1 MANNT
6 MTKLQTITVGAGGA
20 ASVTFSAIPQNY
32 TDLVVKAS
40 ARSDYSAVNSSI
52 YLYPNGVNTNTKS
65 VTLYAN
71 SSSTGS
77 TNYSN
82 IIARDIDGANA
93 TANTFSNAEFYIPNY
108 TSANFKSTSNDS
120 VGETNASTG
129 SILMGL
135 SAGLWS
141 NTSAITSIALYT
153 DGNFVQY
160 SEFTLYGVYAGGIT
174 TPSAPTIAS
183 ATDLGGGTAQVTI
196 SSPAA
201 IPYTVTS
208 SPGGITAT
216 GMSPIQISGLSP
228 QTAYTFTA
236 QAVAPFGVS
245 AASSA
250 SSSVSMYNGMTALAT
265 IVVPS
270 GGSSGVTFS
279 SIPSG
284 YSHLQVRAFI
294 RDTTTAASLD
304 NLFYRFNGD
313 SGNNYANHRL
323 QGDGGSANAYYYVSQ
338 SFVATG
344 YSAASSATANVF
356 GAAVIDILDYSNTNK
371 YKTTRS
377 ISGVDTNGSGYVGL
391 DSGVW
396 MNTAA
401 ITSITLGQQNGGG
414 VVAQYSVFTLYGV
427 K

>member
-6 MTKLQTITVGAGGA
+6 MTKLATTTVGSGGA

-40 ARSDYSAVNSSI
+40 ARSDYSSVNSSI

-77 TNYSN
+77 VNYSN

-160 SEFTLYGVYAGGIT
+160 SEFTLYGVYAGGTT

-265 IVVPS
+265 VSVGS
-270 GGSSGVTFS
+270 GGASSITFS

-284 YSHLQVRAFI
+284 YSHLQLRVFGIGASYSYFSI
-294 RDTTTAASLD
+294 KVNSDTGTNYAYHQLTGDGASVTAGSGTTTATM
-304 NLFYRFNGD
+304 YG
-313 SGNNYANHRL
+313 G
-323 QGDGGSANAYYYVSQ
+323 QGSASASNGA
-338 SFVATG
+338 VA
-344 YSAASSATANVF
+344 V
-356 GAAVIDILDYSNTNK
+356 VDLLDYTNTNK
-371 YKTTRS
+371 YKTFRTL
-377 ISGVDTNGSGYVGL
+377 SGYDSNGSGGL
-391 DSGVW
+391 WFRSGLW

-401 ITSITLGQQNGGG
+401 ITQIDL
-414 VVAQYSVFTLYGV
+414 VAGSSFGQYSTAVLYGV